1 MSLFSR
7 IFGHAGDS
15 AAGAAAAHHSQAV
28 LIYLDGTGLSDE
40 IYAECDVSTLEDQI
54 IAAVA
59 GVGEYDGNEF
69 RETETV
75 LFVYGADA
83 EAAFAAL
90 EPTLRS
96 YPLCRN
102 ARVEIRKGGPGAAQ
116 RELRLP
122 GA

>member
-7 IFGHAGDS
+7 IFGRADAPS
-15 AAGAAAAHHSQAV
+15 AAAAADPHQQAV
-28 LIYLDGTGLSDE
+28 LIHLDGTGLPDE
-40 IYAECDVSTLEDQI
+40 IYSECDVSTLEDRLTR
-54 IAAVA
+54 AVE
-59 GVGEYDGNEF
+59 GIGEYDGNEF

-83 EAAFAAL
+83 EAVFAAL
-90 EPTLRS
+90 EPTLRE

-102 ARVEIRKGGPGAAQ
+102 ARIEIRKGGPGAPQ